1 MPNNGSSAL
10 PPRQKRTL
18 RDKKRN
24 ANSSLNQKYIK
35 PHVHNMASGTNE
47 NDSDEDLAYF
57 TSEEFVQ
64 DDYDNGYND
73 KNNDND
79 YSFYFARQGDDRY
92 SPNGVSP
99 KMSWSGY
106 DTMKRNHV
114 KDDTAYPLQNMNSVH
129 QRPEQGEAP
138 KRDSESS
145 DIAGSSVDVFSSDD
159 EEEGD
164 EEDEEEEEDVPMF
177 LTPISADLGLPSS
190 LHPNI
195 SRKHK
200 RKQRGPIRRLRR
212 QLANSG
218 NQEKQNRRQRRRR
231 EKGKAKHHDL
241 VHGMTTEIDHHL
253 VQVEFARN
261 RLQNV
266 KANLKVTRSRAKKLI
281 LSAQQSAN
289 RVSKLSKNI
298 LELECK
304 LDMSMRA
311 LEQEKVAISD
321 HMSKLAYLNETEQGL
336 EEEAHSIDANL
347 RALLNHV
354 ESICLTRPEE
364 NGNGHRIEQD
374 GNINVTM
381 QGTVTPRKRAGT
393 ETSVIMTKTNI
404 PSPSVTTKNGTTPLR
419 RRSRSY
425 NDLRNEDLQ
434 SQNLEQE
441 VVMPMPFTT
450 CMPHE
455 EHTNVATLTR
465 MASYLRI
472 HDLEMEN
479 APISLKENNG
489 GGNRAD
495 LYPIHSHDSHH
506 VLKSLMNLAFKY
518 VTDESD
524 RWTPDRATEKI
535 LSKRPTCDHKWHYA
549 TDSDV
554 FVWYGKFESGYKS
567 ELPVIKARA
576 SVKTSARN
584 LLDLLVDSSKV
595 TQYNKMSL
603 GREDKEFIKEGIETD
618 DGKIHGE
625 AKIVRSV
632 SNIPMIRKKLELL
645 SLMHARALDE
655 KRDGMK
661 GYMIVSRSV
670 WEDEK
675 QVPSEDGGD
684 GDYVSDSNY
693 IRSEILLGV
702 NLIREVDDEADKC
715 EITTINHFYT
725 PGTPTFGARQFGM
738 KAAANFLKD
747 LQNKFE

>member
-1 MPNNGSSAL
+1 
-10 PPRQKRTL
+10 
-18 RDKKRN
+18 
-24 ANSSLNQKYIK
+24 
-35 PHVHNMASGTNE
+35 
-47 NDSDEDLAYF
+47 
-57 TSEEFVQ
+57 
-64 DDYDNGYND
+64 
-73 KNNDND
+73 
-79 YSFYFARQGDDRY
+79 
-92 SPNGVSP
+92 
-99 KMSWSGY
+99 
-106 DTMKRNHV
+106 
-114 KDDTAYPLQNMNSVH
+114 
-129 QRPEQGEAP
+129 
-138 KRDSESS
+138 
-145 DIAGSSVDVFSSDD
+145 
-159 EEEGD
+159 
-164 EEDEEEEEDVPMF
+164 
-177 LTPISADLGLPSS
+177 
-190 LHPNI
+190 
-195 SRKHK
+195 
-200 RKQRGPIRRLRR
+200 
-212 QLANSG
+212 
-218 NQEKQNRRQRRRR
+218 
-231 EKGKAKHHDL
+231 
-241 VHGMTTEIDHHL
+241 MTTEIDHHL

-347 RALLNHV
+347 RTLLNHV

-364 NGNGHRIEQD
+364 YGNGHRIEQD

-393 ETSVIMTKTNI
+393 ETSVIMTKTKI
-404 PSPSVTTKNGTTPLR
+404 PSPPVTAKNGTTPLR

-425 NDLRNEDLQ
+425 NDLRNEELQ
-434 SQNLEQE
+434 NQNLEQE
-441 VVMPMPFTT
+441 VVMPIPFTA

-455 EHTNVATLTR
+455 EHTNVATLSR

-479 APISLKENNG
+479 VPISLKENNG

-684 GDYVSDSNY
+684 GDYGSDSNY